1 MEIKSGATISA
12 AWFAGL
18 RRIRRTIPDISSA
31 AIVYGGGLSQERTDA
46 TAVTLSELADFLNSL
61 DP

>member
-1 MEIKSGATISA
+1 MEIKSGATISS

-31 AIVYGGGLSQERTDA
+31 AIVYGGGQSQQRTDA
-46 TAVTLSELADFLNSL
+46 TAVTLTELAAHLNSL